1 MDVPINELML
11 FSIIYLCYLIL
22 NSRPIKCE
30 SDYSLTIW
38 IVEGMIAPLDKFL
51 VNNEWQQYQLNGT
64 SKSYILCKASPKL
77 LGKAVS
83 SCCKISCG
91 V

>member
-51 VNNEWQQYQLNGT
+51 QSL
-64 SKSYILCKASPKL
+64 
-77 LGKAVS
+77 
-83 SCCKISCG
+83 
-91 V
+91 